1 MKSMVTWD
9 SSCSTVQSNSHNRA
23 HLNRL
28 LYILET
34 SDNHYT
40 LSMFPINQRAGMPAV
55 ETKKRP
61 ESGVRI
67 LIKITFKK
75 R

>member
-1 MKSMVTWD
+1 
-9 SSCSTVQSNSHNRA
+9 
-23 HLNRL
+23 
-28 LYILET
+28 
-34 SDNHYT
+34 
-40 LSMFPINQRAGMPAV
+40 MPAV

-75 R
+75 RWCYDTQAEGVSILEIFFPSQ